1 MQIAVIVRDAALDL
15 MRHLPS
21 IAARYSYLV
30 GELAT
35 LWASPYE
42 RIGGLL
48 ESDPASFK
56 LTAQYDPDHEGDGGQ
71 GDDTK
76 SEFSA
81 ASNLSRVS
89 YVSHASMAS
98 RQSSGTSS
106 VSVLSELNL
115 HREGTHRHGTSSV
128 ASDAFSISGIDH
140 SLLSRGK
147 HSELTGG
154 ETLTRGGQIQ
164 KSKNNQRKV
173 SEKRQRKW
181 DRKKNAR
188 GNFGHDEYDLKREK
202 ILCIELWSLA
212 HFNVISD
219 EAKALCDAL
228 ILLHDKQMY
237 AKNKIDI
244 KQFKSLPP
252 TIFNTT
258 TATTTTTSTTTASTA
273 PSSRIELADYEVSSA
288 LQSAVDDLATHY
300 QSSPP
305 PIAPLYPIHFLRG
318 KNMTILI
325 RFQDASALSST
336 TINDNTPEFTALLTR
351 IVDTTYTT
359 TQQSQSQAQYEQ
371 NGSVIIESIQKA
383 TQENDNWWRTAADGI
398 VAWQGQ
404 RRLGLN

>member
-1 MQIAVIVRDAALDL
+1 MIVRDAALDL
-15 MRHLPS
+15 MRYLPL
-21 IAARYSYLV
+21 IAARYSHLV
-30 GELAT
+30 SELAT

-42 RIGGLL
+42 RINGLL

-56 LTAQYDPDHEGDGGQ
+56 LTAQYDPDHEGEVGQ

-89 YVSHASMAS
+89 YISHASMAS

-106 VSVLSELNL
+106 VSVLSELKL
-115 HREGTHRHGTSSV
+115 HREGTHRHGASSV
-128 ASDAFSISGIDH
+128 TSDAFSISGIDH

-202 ILCIELWSLA
+202 SLCIELWSLA

-219 EAKALCDAL
+219 EAKAICDGL

-237 AKNKIDI
+237 TKNKIDI
-244 KQFKSLPP
+244 KYFKSLLP
-252 TIFNTT
+252 TAFDT
-258 TATTTTTSTTTASTA
+258 TATTTTTTAT
-273 PSSRIELADYEVSSA
+273 SSKIELADYEVASA
-288 LQSAVDDLATHY
+288 LQRAVDDLATHY
-300 QSSPP
+300 QSAPP
-305 PIAPLYPIHFLRG
+305 PIAPLYPIHFLKG

-325 RFQDASALSST
+325 RFQDASALTST
-336 TINDNTPEFTALLTR
+336 TISDNTPEFTALLTR

-359 TQQSQSQAQYEQ
+359 TQQSQSKAQYEQ
-371 NGSVIIESIQKA
+371 NGSVIIDNIQKA

-398 VAWQGQ
+398 AAWQGQ